1 MLIQHIQEE
10 DLANTLEVGYVLHS
24 HACLGEPVPG
34 LDLNQLLEARHSL
47 VNIGENPCD
56 VHEAGCTHQGVVA
69 GERQLED
76 LCGRLLLEDLLANSE
91 AYVGVSKKMAQCS
104 PCHT

>member
-1 MLIQHIQEE
+1 M
-10 DLANTLEVGYVLHS
+10 
-24 HACLGEPVPG
+24 PG
-34 LDLNQLLEARHSL
+34 LDLNQLLEGRHSL

-76 LCGRLLLEDLLANSE
+76 LCGRCLCPVNTTSFVTQQNVCNVSSAFDLGMAGAALSHLFGHSNIGFA
-91 AYVGVSKKMAQCS
+91 VGQQILQQ
-104 PCHT
+104 